1 VAGPPGAEG
10 ASKAVLPG
18 TGEASA
24 EPAPKTARN
33 PDALPV
39 SRLALR
45 DYFLARSEQAGLLWI
60 YRERL
65 TTARLEADKPAGHW
79 YLHGVFG

>member
-1 VAGPPGAEG
+1 
-10 ASKAVLPG
+10 
-18 TGEASA
+18 
-24 EPAPKTARN
+24 
-33 PDALPV
+33 
-39 SRLALR
+39 LR

-65 TTARLEADKPAGHW
+65 TAGRLETDKPAGHW

>member
-1 VAGPPGAEG
+1 M
-10 ASKAVLPG
+10 
-18 TGEASA
+18 
-24 EPAPKTARN
+24 PAPAAAASHAAAA
-33 PDALPV
+33 PDAASPG
-39 SRLALR
+39 RLALR

-65 TTARLEADKPAGHW
+65 AAGRCASDTGQGHW